1 MSQREFP
8 PEDLRIDE
16 AIAESFPASDPPSY
30 YAGISRAEEKTM
42 RQREESSSTFGW
54 VLGSFAL
61 GAVCGLLLAPKKGT
75 ELIED
80 IGDWSREQGER
91 GRDLYARA
99 KEYIPHRARRAAGM
113 IREKAGDL
121 EV

>member
-16 AIAESFPASDPPSY
+16 ASAESFPASDPPSFN
-30 YAGISRAEEKTM
+30 AGIGRAEEKTM
-42 RQREESSSTFGW
+42 RQREESSTFGW

-61 GAVCGLLLAPKKGT
+61 GAVCGLLLAPKKGS

-99 KEYIPHRARRAAGM
+99 KEYIPHRARRAAASVRGA
-113 IREKAGDL
+113 ID